1 MDKETRNF
9 PLTELRIEK
18 RDDDSREVVGHASVF
33 NSLSEDLGGFRE
45 TIAPGAFDD
54 VLQDDV
60 RALFNHDPNMILART
75 KSGTLTLRVY
85 DKGLQ
90 YRFNAPDTTAGRDLM
105 VSLERGDIDQSSFGF
120 RVADDEWENR
130 DGQVVRTVLKFSRLF
145 DVSPVTMP
153 AYPDTD
159 VAERELRAFME
170 EATKPET
177 KQESQKIANG
187 LRDLKMRKLK
197 HKKAI
202 NQIGYNHELL

>member
-75 KSGTLTLRVY
+75 KSGTLTLSVDER
-85 DKGLQ
+85 GLQ

-159 VAERELRAFME
+159 VAKRELRAFME

-202 NQIGYNHELL
+202 NQIG

>member
-18 RDDDSREVVGHASVF
+18 RDDVKEVVGHASVF

-45 TIAPGAFDD
+45 MIAPGAFDD

-75 KSGTLTLRVY
+75 KSGTLTLSVDER
-85 DKGLQ
+85 GLQ

-120 RVADDEWENR
+120 HVGEEEWEQR
-130 DGQVVRTVLKFSRLF
+130 DGEIVRTVLKFKRLF
-145 DVSPVTMP
+145 DVSPVTIP

-159 VAERELRAFME
+159 VAKREYRAFME
-170 EATKPET
+170 KATKPDIE
-177 KQESQKIANG
+177 QESQVIANG
-187 LRDLKMRKLK
+187 LREIQMRKIK

-202 NQIGYNHELL
+202 NQIG